1 MLTTQKEIR
10 AAFWEA
16 HPNASRRKIPAYSG
30 KGWMYCTD
38 TRVAFCDYLDSLARN
53 GEVSEAL
60 AQRATLTPS
69 RAVYEYEIHGNYG
82 QGFECECSESTRAE
96 ALQRLRE
103 YRENGPGQY
112 KLVRVRKLE
121 SREG

>member
-1 MLTTQKEIR
+1 MLTTQKQIR
-10 AAFWEA
+10 AAFWQA
-16 HPNASRRKIPAYSG
+16 NPDASRRKIPAYSG

-53 GEVSEAL
+53 GEVSDAL
-60 AQRATLTPS
+60 AQRATLTPA

-82 QGFECECSESTRAE
+82 QGYECECSEDNRRD
-96 ALQRLRE
+96 ALARLRE